1 MGEGREGL
9 RTFALSAYPL
19 SATFRHRL
27 DEVAGRDVDVY
38 VLPELRRLRFREL
51 ARLLRSLRGTCLI
64 ASEDPGSETLLPIL
78 QTVAS
83 VTRATRIEVVRAQ
96 GAPVAVSRRDAAAG
110 LAAILL
116 ASADGQLALRAAR
129 REIDALLAAE
139 RSDARRA
146 FDSALVLN
154 ANLWFG
160 LKTGGSIAHT
170 AGVVNALEARGIDVT
185 LATAT
190 EPVGVSAPVLR
201 LDPPRS
207 FGLPVESNIYRFGQ
221 RVPRVVRRLP
231 PKGFVYQRHSVG
243 SVAGATV
250 ARARAVPLVLEYN
263 GSEVWVARNWGRPL
277 RYEELALAA
286 EDASLRHARLVV
298 TISRALHD
306 ELVDRGVEP
315 ERVVWHPNG
324 VDADAFS
331 PERFS
336 EADRR
341 RLRAR
346 YAISPDAIVATFVGT
361 FGRWHGAEI
370 LARATRAN
378 AEWARANGVRFLFV
392 GDGFTMP
399 DVRAALSGAEDV
411 AVLAGLVPQAETP
424 LHLAASDILV
434 SPHAPNADG
443 TPFFGSP
450 TKLFEYMAAG
460 KAIVASDLDQIGDV
474 LRDDLAVLVQPG
486 DVADLGRALRALV
499 DDPARR
505 AELGR
510 RARARVLERYTWKH
524 HVGAILERLSGPG

>member
-1 MGEGREGL
+1 M
-9 RTFALSAYPL
+9 TAFALSAYPL
-19 SATFRHRL
+19 SATFRRRL
-27 DEVAGRDVDVY
+27 DEVAGHEVEVY
-38 VLPELRRLRFREL
+38 VLPELRRLGLREL
-51 ARLLRSLRGTCLI
+51 ARVLRNLHGTCLI

-83 VTRATRIEVVRAQ
+83 LTRAERIEVVRSE
-96 GAPVAVSRRDAAAG
+96 GPPVGVSRRDAAGG
-110 LAAILL
+110 LAAIVL
-116 ASADGQLALRAAR
+116 ASADGQRALRAAR
-129 REIDALLAAE
+129 REIDGLLRAE
-139 RSDARRA
+139 RSDAPPA

-160 LKTGGSIAHT
+160 LKTGGSIAHA

-185 LATAT
+185 VATAT
-190 EPVGVSAPVLR
+190 EPVGIAAPVVR
-201 LDPPRS
+201 LEPPRS
-207 FGLPVESNIYRFGQ
+207 FGLPVESNIYRFGR
-221 RVPRVVRRLP
+221 RVPRVLRRVP
-231 PKGFVYQRHSVG
+231 PAGFVYQRHSIG

-250 ARARAVPLVLEYN
+250 ARERGVPLVLEYN
-263 GSEVWVARNWGRPL
+263 GSEVWVARHWGRAL
-277 RYEELALAA
+277 RYEDLALRA
-286 EDASLRHARLVV
+286 EEASLRHARLVV

-315 ERVVWHPNG
+315 SRVMWHPNG
-324 VDADAFS
+324 VHAETFA

-336 EADRR
+336 EADRLG
-341 RLRAR
+341 LRAR
-346 YAISPDAIVATFVGT
+346 YGIPPDALVATFVGT

-370 LARATRAN
+370 LAHAAREN
-378 AEWARANGVRFLFV
+378 VEWARANGVRFLFV
-392 GDGFTMP
+392 GDGLTMP
-399 DVRAALSGAEDV
+399 DVRAALAAAEDV

-474 LRDDLAVLVQPG
+474 LRDDLAVLVRPG
-486 DVADLGRALRALV
+486 DAAELGRALRAV
-499 DDPARR
+499 SDDPARR

-510 RARARVLERYTWKH
+510 RARARVLERYTWDH
-524 HVGAILERLSGPG
+524 HVGAILERLSEPG